1 MLKVSNPRRARF
13 ALSAAAALGLALAVP
28 ATPAEAQPRS
38 GGYRPTQEVLL
49 SLGQGEL
56 VSLPRPVAN
65 VWTSNSDVADIQV
78 NSPRQIGLFGK
89 ASGEATVIA
98 TAADGTVVYGAQ
110 VRVSQ
115 NISSTDDV
123 LRAAMPG
130 TDISVSH
137 VGQVAVI
144 NGTVSSP
151 EESAQA
157 EMLVRTLLNPG
168 VDPSSTTGLKIL
180 PVNRLRVATPQQVM
194 LKVTIAEVSR
204 SLTRDVGVN
213 LQGIGNNFSF
223 AQGRDFIK
231 DGADGMPDTFTYSTP
246 GTTAVGRVLDVLGV
260 DVTGAVDLR
269 EQNGLVT
276 VLAEPSLT
284 ALSGETASFLAGG
297 EFPIP
302 VAQALGQTTIE
313 FRQYGVGLAFSPVVL
328 ENGRISMRVRP
339 EVSELSSAGSIEFN
353 GFTVPSLTTRR
364 AETTVELGSGQ
375 SFVIAG
381 LLRNVG
387 NNSINKTP
395 FLGNLPIIGA
405 LFRSNGFRRDETE
418 LVIVVTPYLVQ
429 PVSANRIALPT
440 DGFRSANDGQR
451 LLLGKEHGS
460 RSGEPRPMPR
470 LVPGGVASPAVGPG
484 GRAVATPPRA
494 TPATRA
500 ATTSASGS
508 GAARPGF
515 DF

>member
-1 MLKVSNPRRARF
+1 MLNVSNPRRTRLAM
-13 ALSAAAALGLALAVP
+13 SAAAALGLALASSALP
-28 ATPAEAQPRS
+28 AAAQPRS
-38 GGYRPTQEVLL
+38 SGYRPTQEVLL

-56 VSLPRPVAN
+56 VSLPRDVAN
-65 VWTSNSDVADIQV
+65 VWTSNAEVADIQV

-89 ASGEATVIA
+89 GNGEATIIA
-98 TAADGTVVYGAQ
+98 TAADGSIVYGAQ

-115 NISSTDDV
+115 NISSTDEV

-144 NGTVSSP
+144 NGTVRSP

-168 VDPSSTTGLKIL
+168 VDPQSTTGLKIL

-204 SLTRDVGVN
+204 SLTRNVGVN
-213 LQGIGNNFSF
+213 LQGVGNNFLF
-223 AQGRDFIK
+223 AQGRDFVN
-231 DGADGMPDTFTYSTP
+231 DGTNGMPDTFTYSSP

-260 DVTGAVDLR
+260 DVTGAADLR
-269 EQNGLVT
+269 EQNGLVS
-276 VLAEPSLT
+276 VLAEPTLT

-302 VAQALGQTTIE
+302 IAQALGQTTIE

-387 NNSINKTP
+387 NNTINKTP

-405 LFRSNGFRRDETE
+405 LFRSNEFRRDETE

-440 DGFRSANDGQR
+440 DGYRSANDGQR
-451 LLLGKEHGS
+451 LLLGREHGG
-460 RSGEPRPMPR
+460 RSGDTRPMPR
-470 LVPGGVASPAVGPG
+470 LVPNGPAAPALRPGAS
-484 GRAVATPPRA
+484 
-494 TPATRA
+494 A
-500 ATTSASGS
+500 ATTPRGVPAAGAATTTASGS